1 MGLERWLSSAGVHS
15 SPLYSREPWKRDF
28 PSFTSY
34 SSTNF
39 VILYNLVFASITAKI
54 ILSLRTNNCFIIA
67 AAHWGTIYW
76 MSLGIGFCGPF
87 VL

>member
-1 MGLERWLSSAGVHS
+1 MGLERWLSSAGGHS
-15 SPLYSREPWKRDF
+15 SPLCSQVPWERDF

-54 ILSLRTNNCFIIA
+54 ILSLRTNNCFIIT
-67 AAHWGTIYW
+67 AAH
-76 MSLGIGFCGPF
+76 
-87 VL
+87 